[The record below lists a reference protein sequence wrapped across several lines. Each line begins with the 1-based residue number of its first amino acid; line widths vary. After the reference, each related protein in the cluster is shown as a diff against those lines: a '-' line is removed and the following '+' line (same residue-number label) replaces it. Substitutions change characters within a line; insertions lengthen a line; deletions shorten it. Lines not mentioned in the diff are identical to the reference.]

1 MMTRSGLV
9 ECDADDLQIPMTAS
23 TLGLSESMRFVGSPD
38 VGKSESL
45 STACTWGPAPIAKS
59 VSVAVGESDTTQPGL
74 GGACATSALRRGR
87 ASALKKSAR
96 ANRRDLNMDISF
108 PSKWV
113 GRRMDIRTTA
123 PYLES
128 CLSLLLAEGDLAT
141 WS

>member
-1 MMTRSGLV
+1 M
-9 ECDADDLQIPMTAS
+9 
-23 TLGLSESMRFVGSPD
+23 
-38 VGKSESL
+38 
-45 STACTWGPAPIAKS
+45 AKS
-59 VSVAVGESDTTQPGL
+59 VSVAVGESDTTQL
-74 GGACATSALRRGR
+74 GFADASATLAVMRGR

-128 CLSLLLAEGDLAT
+128 CLSHLLAEGDLAT